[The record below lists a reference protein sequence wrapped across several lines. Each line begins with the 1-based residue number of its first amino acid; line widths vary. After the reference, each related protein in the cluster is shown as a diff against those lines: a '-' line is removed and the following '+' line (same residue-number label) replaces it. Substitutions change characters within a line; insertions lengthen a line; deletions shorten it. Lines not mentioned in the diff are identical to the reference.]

1 MSAKGGSSNEQ
12 GKDGLKKK
20 DVGINWILM
29 WKNKI
34 GSVFHIIFQDKFQMN
49 QRSKCK
55 KGKM

>member
-49 QRSKCK
+49 
-55 KGKM
+55 